1 MNYEYRPQLLEKI
14 SGVILLGDQDISIK
28 ASLYKWLGIRKI
40 YWINMYID
48 FEDKNSFS
56 SIIESD
62 YVDQFRYTQHLRMI
76 GPVIDDLAI
85 FIISHCPC
93 LLSMVVGDQE
103 QPIPQVTDINVWAS
117 LTTGAWC
124 WYNNDSITY
133 AATYGRLYN
142 WYAVAGIYDAAS
154 EANPALRKQLAPT
167 GWHVASDNEWNT
179 LINFLDPFADG
190 GQNDNIAGG
199 MMKTIGTIEEGT
211 GLWKSPNF
219 GASNVSGFSGVPG
232 GFRCGSVCSVAPILG
247 YSQMGSFGSW
257 WSSSEFSAINA
268 WSHSLGWS
276 ADDAY
281 RSNNP
286 KRNGNRVRCLKD

>member
-1 MNYEYRPQLLEKI
+1 
-14 SGVILLGDQDISIK
+14 
-28 ASLYKWLGIRKI
+28 
-40 YWINMYID
+40 
-48 FEDKNSFS
+48 
-56 SIIESD
+56 
-62 YVDQFRYTQHLRMI
+62 
-76 GPVIDDLAI
+76 
-85 FIISHCPC
+85 
-93 LLSMVVGDQE
+93 
-103 QPIPQVTDINVWAS
+103 
-117 LTTGAWC
+117 
-124 WYNNDSITY
+124 
-133 AATYGRLYN
+133 LYN

-190 GQNDNIAGG
+190 GANDNIAGG

-232 GFRCGSVCSVAPILG
+232 GFRCGSVCGVAPILG
-247 YSQMGSFGSW
+247 YFQMGGFGSW
-257 WSSSEFSAINA
+257 WSSSEFSTSNA
-268 WSHSLGWS
+268 WSHGLGWS
-276 ADDAY
+276 EDDAY